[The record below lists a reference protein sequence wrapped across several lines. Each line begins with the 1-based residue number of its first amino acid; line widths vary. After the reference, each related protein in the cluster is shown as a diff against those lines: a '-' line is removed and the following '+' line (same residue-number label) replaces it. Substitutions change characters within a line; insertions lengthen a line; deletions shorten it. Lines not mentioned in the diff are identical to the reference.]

1 MKSIA
6 LFLILFLSGSSAF
19 SQLKLTIYNEK
30 IATGY
35 TIFADNDEYCPVST
49 KIDFELKNL
58 SSSTGSSNTFLVP
71 ARTKKYVL
79 TTLTIIDQ
87 NAGYGFKNKSNSNY
101 GNTNLKDYAD
111 YSYSLPFGIGKPFKV
126 DQGYNGSFSHQ
137 NENALDFTMPVGTE
151 IFAAR
156 AGVVIKVVQVFNQ
169 SCPERRC
176 TEYNNY
182 IILYHQDGTFS
193 RYDHLKQNG
202 ALVKEGDSVNEN
214 QLIGYSGNVGFSNGP
229 HLHFMAYIQHLMD
242 VESIKTKF
250 KINDGKEV
258 RLLSEKE
265 TCTRNY

>member
-1 MKSIA
+1 MKPFA
-6 LFLILFLSGSSAF
+6 LFLFLLLSTTAF

-58 SSSTGSSNTFLVP
+58 SSSNGSGIIFLVP
-71 ARTKKYVL
+71 ARTKRFVL
-79 TTLTIIDQ
+79 TTLTIIEQ
-87 NAGYGFKNKSNSNY
+87 NAGYGFKNKSLSNY
-101 GNTNLKDYAD
+101 GDTNLKAYTD
-111 YSYSLPFGIGKPFKV
+111 YSYSLPFGTGKAFKV

-151 IFAAR
+151 VFAAR
-156 AGVVIKVVQVFNQ
+156 AGVVIKVVQGYNQ

-182 IILYHQDGTFS
+182 IIMYHDDGTFS
-193 RYDHLKQNG
+193 RYDHIKQNG
-202 ALVKEGDSVNEN
+202 ALVKEGDRIKEN

-229 HLHFMAYIQHLMD
+229 HLHFMAYMQHLMD

-250 KINDGKEV
+250 KINDGNETKM
-258 RLLSEKE
+258 LLEKE
-265 TCTRNY
+265 TYARNY